1 MNIALLSSGFS
12 NVLPEATKITTLLL
26 AKELKRKGHYVCIIS
41 DKRKENKRFEETEGI
56 PVFRPYNSPFKKGPL
71 FFIFNHTLSIAKG
84 VKFVE
89 KKQGIEFDIIHN
101 FSSAP
106 IISLR
111 GILAKRFSKMAK
123 LVHTLKSLS
132 KYKLGSLKFSR
143 ILNNCDAI
151 TVQNNILKKSLI
163 KNGCKKKINII
174 NSHIDLKKFNPIK
187 TEKENLV
194 LYYGPLVKRKGTEY
208 LIRAASR
215 ILSVLPNSKI
225 IFLCKT
231 KNYPKKYD
239 LFLKKHNL
247 EDNVKIIN
255 KKVDLVEYIS
265 KAKVVALPYPH
276 LIATES
282 NPSCLIESMACKT
295 AVVTTDLP
303 EIREVFQNEA
313 ILAKPRNHKDLA
325 DNIIEVIK
333 NNKLRKKLEERGYK
347 KAKEFDVKKIT
358 KEYLEVYNNLISHK

>member
-12 NVLPEATKITTLLL
+12 SDLPEATKITTLLL

-41 DKRKENKRFEETEGI
+41 DKRKENKRFEEIEGI
-56 PVFRPYNSPFKKGPL
+56 PVFRPYHSPFKKGPL
-71 FFIFNHTLSIAKG
+71 FFVFNHTLSISKG

-89 KKQGIEFDIIHN
+89 KKQGIKFDIIHN

-111 GILAKRFSKMAK
+111 GILAKKFSKRAK
-123 LVHTLKSLS
+123 LVHTIKSLS
-132 KYKLGSLKFSR
+132 KYKLGSLKFSK

-163 KNGCKKKINII
+163 KNGCKKKIDII
-174 NSHIDLKKFNPIK
+174 NSHIDLKKFSPIK
-187 TEKENLV
+187 IEKENLI

-208 LIRAASR
+208 LMKATPM
-215 ILSVLPNSKI
+215 ILKKVPNSKI

-231 KNYPKKYD
+231 KNYPKKYE

-255 KKVDLVEYIS
+255 KKVDLVKYIS
-265 KAKVVALPYPH
+265 RAKVVALPYPH

-295 AVVTTDLP
+295 AVVTTNLS
-303 EIREVFQNEA
+303 EIREVFQNEVV
-313 ILAKPRNHKDLA
+313 LVEPKNHKDLA

-333 NNKLRKKLEERGYK
+333 NNKLRKNLEEKGYK
-347 KAKEFDVKKIT
+347 KSKEFDVKKIT
-358 KEYLEVYNNLISHK
+358 KEYLELYNNLVSYK